1 MHYDPMDA
9 PRRKRRRQQRLGPD
23 AICATC
29 GERNPDAL
37 LRVDRSL
44 LERHHALGA
53 ANAPEATIVVCL
65 NCHARFS
72 AAQQDDGFPLAPLAT
87 VLERGLAVVAGAG
100 SSLGVIS
107 DALLEWA
114 ERGQGVVRGLDEDFR
129 EWRNRPWSR
138 P

>member
-1 MHYDPMDA
+1 MF
-9 PRRKRRRQQRLGPD
+9 
-23 AICATC
+23 
-29 GERNPDAL
+29 
-37 LRVDRSL
+37 
-44 LERHHALGA
+44 GA
-53 ANAPEATIVVCL
+53 AHEPEQTIVVCL

-72 AAQQDDGFPLAPLAT
+72 AAQQDDGVPLTPLAT
-87 VLERGLAVVAGAG
+87 VLERGIAVMAGAG